1 MALFSSVF
9 RPLFECFTHF
19 LRRRETPLKG
29 QQCAAQKQATLEK
42 LPEAPLTKEGESEAF
57 DFTAKNKKSRRKR
70 RKYGEKEKERKVKRK
85 VKKASEMNEGGSYKD
100 KAEKERETLSLE
112 KIKDRGHVLQKKI
125 ESAKF
130 REMRS
135 LDKLIEG
142 GSKHREAGEIIKKQI
157 NQKERKTTEPT
168 PLLVE
173 VKPQQIL
180 VSPPVR
186 SSFLKPIEGEHP
198 VLLSISEDLPLPAAR
213 FKPLPPVTRPPMH
226 PQKPDPAPEEVS
238 LPCSPLQVDPPKRLA
253 APEEVSLPC
262 SPLQVDQPKPLPA
275 PEEVSLPCSPL
286 QVDSAKPLAAPDEV
300 SLPCSLLQVDPPK
313 PLAVPPCSTPATDE
327 LFCLR
332 RIQVSPPKQ
341 LVVSP
346 SSSPVS
352 DEVVDLQRSSAP
364 VCSPSLMKAQPSTS
378 SLFEPPPQLML
389 IDIEDEETEYVEYT
403 GKTIRACDLPKSE
416 CPRPLEAEM
425 KPRQMV
431 AWLESDCE
439 VPKEVWSSEEI
450 EVQGYKKDDLK
461 EVGDSKVILGHTDVA
476 SQKKKELDEHM
487 MKLFGVASPEGP
499 KNETQHN
506 VNIQEEQTSKRK
518 VALVL
523 FTWVEDKTKKM
534 EEKKMLKE
542 KEQREKRL
550 LLARYRND
558 PKLKHLF
565 INKHNCNYC
574 SSE

>member
-1 MALFSSVF
+1 M
-9 RPLFECFTHF
+9 
-19 LRRRETPLKG
+19 
-29 QQCAAQKQATLEK
+29 
-42 LPEAPLTKEGESEAF
+42 
-57 DFTAKNKKSRRKR
+57 
-70 RKYGEKEKERKVKRK
+70 KRK
-85 VKKASEMNEGGSYKD
+85 VKKEKEMNEGGSHKD
-100 KAEKERETLSLE
+100 KAEKESETFGLE
-112 KIKDRGHVLQKKI
+112 KIKDRGHVPQKKR

-130 REMRS
+130 RKMQS
-135 LDKLIEG
+135 LENVMEG
-142 GSKHREAGEIIKKQI
+142 GSRHREAGEKKKKRR
-157 NQKERKTTEPT
+157 NQKERRTTEPT

-173 VKPQQIL
+173 VKPQQSL

-186 SSFLKPIEGEHP
+186 SSFLKPIEGEFP
-198 VLLSISEDLPLPAAR
+198 LLPSVSEDLPLPAAR

-226 PQKPDPAPEEVS
+226 PQKPETAPE
-238 LPCSPLQVDPPKRLA
+238 
-253 APEEVSLPC
+253 
-262 SPLQVDQPKPLPA
+262 
-275 PEEVSLPCSPL
+275 
-286 QVDSAKPLAAPDEV
+286 EV

-313 PLAVPPCSTPATDE
+313 PLAVPPCSTPTPDE

-416 CPRPLEAEM
+416 LPRPQEAEM
-425 KPRQMV
+425 KPRRMV
-431 AWLESDCE
+431 AWLESDCDMLE
-439 VPKEVWSSEEI
+439 EVWASEVV
-450 EVQGYKKDDLK
+450 EVQGFEDVKDNTD
-461 EVGDSKVILGHTDVA
+461 EMGDSNAIEGTLDDS
-476 SQKKKELDEHM
+476 SQKKEELDKHM

-506 VNIQEEQTSKRK
+506 VNVQQEPKRK
-518 VALVL
+518 RKLPLVL
-523 FTWVEDKTKKM
+523 FSWA
-534 EEKKMLKE
+534 EEKAKKKKEKKIQKE
-542 KEQREKRL
+542 KERREKEL
-550 LLARYRND
+550 LLERYRND
-558 PKLKHLF
+558 PKLKHLL